1 MVYKIKDNYKVTKY
15 SDFDKK
21 NVPEK
26 DYVPVYKRDVRGRTY
41 FIKGFENMWQFC
53 RVCNELKHQKD
64 FTVHSELDKYARR
77 KLRNICKPCHIKEKN
92 LTLKLRIKHSPPPKN
107 CQICGEEKK
116 LQLDHCHKTNEFR
129 GWLCNDCNSGL
140 GKLGDDV
147 PSLER
152 GIKYLKGELK
162 ENKNDKD

>member
-1 MVYKIKDNYKVTKY
+1 MPKDIFKPVKHNVYDE
-15 SDFDKK
+15 K
-21 NVPEK
+21 NIPEK
-26 DYVPVYKRDVRGRTY
+26 YYIPVYKRDVRGRTY
-41 FIKGFENMWQFC
+41 FIKGFESMWQFC

-77 KLRNICKPCHIKEKN
+77 KLRNICRDCDVIKASLIRK
-92 LTLKLRIKHSPPPKN
+92 LKHEQGKPPKD
-107 CQICGEEKK
+107 CQLCGEEKK
-116 LQLDHCHKTNEFR
+116 LQLDHCHKTNKFR

-152 GIKYLKGELK
+152 GIKYLKGEL
-162 ENKNDKD
+162 ND

>member
-1 MVYKIKDNYKVTKY
+1 MPKDIFKPVRHNVYDE
-15 SDFDKK
+15 K
-21 NVPEK
+21 NIPEK
-26 DYVPVYKRDVRGRTY
+26 NCVPIYKRVDKGRTY

-77 KLRNICKPCHIKEKN
+77 KLRNICRDCDIGQTKLIRK
-92 LTLKLRIKHSPPPKN
+92 LKHEQGEPPKD
-107 CQICGEEKK
+107 CQLCGEEKK